1 VDVEFVGFSSDEQES
16 LRTAKMRIHNRSSK
30 PVREIRMTF
39 TYLDGPGRK
48 LGQWTRSHSSL
59 TGENL
64 IGGGTTAVVDCLAFN
79 VPAFTKKIT
88 ETVHEVIFADGEK
101 WSEAP

>member
-1 VDVEFVGFSSDEQES
+1 
-16 LRTAKMRIHNRSSK
+16 MRIHNRSSK